1 MEGRGPYRIYDP
13 GGGTEENGS
22 AAFERLMEENA
33 RLKEKMQ
40 GIKSIGNSVGNCW
53 RARFGC
59 WAAPASQPAPLPWLF
74 KKGAQSQGF
83 NTRACRG
90 AGTFAELLGRF
101 AAGCRAQQPGR
112 ASAGTPQPSG
122 ATPFLLLGRLPPPWV
137 LLSVS

>member
-40 GIKSIGNSVGNCW
+40 GIKSIGNSIGNCW
-53 RARFGC
+53 WTRFGC
-59 WAAPASQPAPLPWLF
+59 RAAPASQPAPLPWLF

-90 AGTFAELLGRF
+90 AGTFAELLGHF
-101 AAGCRAQQPGR
+101 AAGCRAQHPAYAG
-112 ASAGTPQPSG
+112 AGTPQPSG
-122 ATPFLLLGRLPPPWV
+122 ATPFLLLSRLPPPRV

>member
-53 RARFGC
+53 WTRFGC
-59 WAAPASQPAPLPWLF
+59 RAAPASQPAPLPWLF
-74 KKGAQSQGF
+74 KRVPRARALTRELAEGLGPLLSSWGALQ
-83 NTRACRG
+83 RD
-90 AGTFAELLGRF
+90 AGL
-101 AAGCRAQQPGR
+101 QQPGC
-112 ASAGTPQPSG
+112 AAAGTPQPSG
-122 ATPFLLLGRLPPPWV
+122 ATPFLLLSRLPPPRV